1 MTEGCLLSSEV
12 VAKLTRADGI
22 TSTLSVFVNEL
33 VAKASELT
41 EVDKISDEY
50 KNSLFM
56 YSLHCDLSN
65 KRMYGTGYIYTLFV
79 LL

>member
-1 MTEGCLLSSEV
+1 
-12 VAKLTRADGI
+12 
-22 TSTLSVFVNEL
+22 
-33 VAKASELT
+33 
-41 EVDKISDEY
+41 VDKISDEY

-65 KRMYGTGYIYTLFV
+65 KRMYGAGYIHTLLV